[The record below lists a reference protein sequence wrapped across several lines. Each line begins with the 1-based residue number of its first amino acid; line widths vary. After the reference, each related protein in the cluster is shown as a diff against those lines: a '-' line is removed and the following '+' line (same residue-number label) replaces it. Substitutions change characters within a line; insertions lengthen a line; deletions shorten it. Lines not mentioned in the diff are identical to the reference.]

1 MACLSLIEKVVV
13 GAISM
18 VISPRLS
25 LALES
30 VTPKKVTAGLV
41 IADVLVLQ
49 AISRIDAMAFVA
61 GLEYT
66 YPAIRIRYPVCISI
80 SLPLFFSSSVV
91 CQRSNDAT
99 DHASNCHAV

>member
-1 MACLSLIEKVVV
+1 LST
-13 GAISM
+13 
-18 VISPRLS
+18 
-25 LALES
+25 ALES

-41 IADVLVLQ
+41 IADVPALQ
-49 AISRIDAMAFVA
+49 AMSQIDATTTA
-61 GLEYT
+61 GRVKRLN
-66 YPAIRIRYPVCISI
+66 PLMNLRYPVCISI